1 MFTHLSTFL
10 VGSSSLSE
18 LSESEPDI
26 LDISPRIKQS
36 ILFIEYTAVNIWN
49 FRGLK

>member
-10 VGSSSLSE
+10 VRSSSLSE

-26 LDISPRIKQS
+26 LDISPGTGQS
-36 ILFIEYTAVNIWN
+36 KLVIEKLIWN
-49 FRGLK
+49 FRELN